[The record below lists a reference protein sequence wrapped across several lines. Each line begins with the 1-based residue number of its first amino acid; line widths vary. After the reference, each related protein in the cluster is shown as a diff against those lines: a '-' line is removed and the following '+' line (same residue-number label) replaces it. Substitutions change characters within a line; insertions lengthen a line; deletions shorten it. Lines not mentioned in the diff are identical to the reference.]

1 MTTLQPEEETKVDQG
16 KDGVTNTYEDGTI
29 HQLAN
34 TPIQQTLRVGTH
46 L

>member
-1 MTTLQPEEETKVDQG
+1 MTTLQPEETKVDQG
-16 KDGVTNTYEDGTI
+16 KDGMTNTYENGMSN
-29 HQLAN
+29 QLAN